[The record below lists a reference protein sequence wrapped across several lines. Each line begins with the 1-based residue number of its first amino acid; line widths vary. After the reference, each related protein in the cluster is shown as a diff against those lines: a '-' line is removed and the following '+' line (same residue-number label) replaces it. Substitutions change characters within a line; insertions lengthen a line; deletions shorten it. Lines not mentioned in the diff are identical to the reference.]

1 VIKKI
6 LKKIIPKKILK
17 FRRDFLNKRNERKY
31 SSMQINDIFKEI
43 YKKKLWTPENEKDEN
58 NFYSGIGSRYEEF
71 TEVYVDKIK
80 NFLISLPSKPSVVDL
95 GCGDFFIG
103 SRLREYCNKF
113 IAIDIFEDLI
123 EFNKKKFMNQD
134 VDFQTLDITKDQLP
148 SGDICFLRQ
157 VLQHL
162 SNGHIQNFLKLMS
175 GKYKYLIITEHLPN
189 EEGYFEPNKDKITGP
204 NIRIHSNSGIILT
217 EPPFN
222 LKFLEKKIV
231 CDVYPKKILG
241 FEGFLR
247 TTILKLL

>member
-1 VIKKI
+1 M
-6 LKKIIPKKILK
+6 
-17 FRRDFLNKRNERKY
+17 NKRNERKY

-80 NFLISLPSKPSVVDL
+80 NFLISLPTKPSVVDL

-162 SNGHIQNFLKLMS
+162 SNDHIQNFLKLM
-175 GKYKYLIITEHLPN
+175 
-189 EEGYFEPNKDKITGP
+189 
-204 NIRIHSNSGIILT
+204 RIKNVWNS
-217 EPPFN
+217 
-222 LKFLEKKIV
+222 
-231 CDVYPKKILG
+231 
-241 FEGFLR
+241 
-247 TTILKLL
+247 